1 MEADEHTPRAETRR
15 LCAEAGVV
23 VDGTFSLAAMN
34 AALEKKMRS
43 RDLTSAEAFA
53 QMDLDGSGSLEGDEV
68 AEALKLMDLPLEPE
82 DLAEVRKPQPLS
94 SRSPAPSSRPCV
106 SGLRH

>member
-1 MEADEHTPRAETRR
+1 MEAEEDAARAEARR

-34 AALEKKMRS
+34 AALEKKLRQ

-53 QMDLDGSGSLEGDEV
+53 LLDADGSGSLEGGEV

-82 DLAEVRKPQPLS
+82 DLAEVRKRQL
-94 SRSPAPSSRPCV
+94 
-106 SGLRH
+106 L